1 MRVLW
6 ITLFTIS
13 GWMAC
18 AADISAVRAADPRNI
33 VNGLRIPSENY
44 ADQPYVVVTS
54 NGAWVCT
61 LTTGKGLEGQQGQ
74 HVVATVSRDQGK
86 SWSELVA
93 IEPDSGP
100 EASWATPLL
109 TPYGRIYVFYVYNGD
124 NIVTLPGS
132 DRRVRSDTHGWY
144 AFRYSDDEGATWSA
158 QRFRIPIRVTEIDKG
173 NPWRGEVCHFW
184 GIDKPEIKG
193 DKAYFAF
200 TKLGKFFMRDGEGW
214 VVEASNILT
223 ERDPDKLEFLL
234 LPEGDKG
241 IRNPALG
248 SVQEEHN
255 LVPLTGNDLLCV
267 FRTANGVPAQSYSR
281 DNGLTW
287 SLPESM
293 TFAPGKRT
301 FKTPRACPKVF
312 VTSEGKYLF
321 WYHHHGGK
329 SWAGRNPAFLS
340 GGVLN
345 ADGFIHWS
353 EPELVLFDPNAAIRM
368 SYPDLIEHEGHFW
381 LTEAQKTVA
390 RAHPL
395 DRAMLD
401 GLWNQAEVKEVCT
414 NGMLLEKKDD
424 GDAASRPT
432 VPRGFGDLA
441 YGGLT
446 VELWL
451 NLTDAGSGQTLF
463 STMTED
469 GCGVRVATS
478 ELGGRPTLAIELGD
492 GSRTALWHTDPGV
505 IEAGKRHHVVF
516 VCDFSAAV
524 IAVIADGVFCDGGTV
539 RPYGWGR
546 LPLEMGDVTGAF
558 QAFLAPS
565 VQGLRLYNRALRTT
579 EAIGNYRA
587 EVGSN
592 RR

>member
-200 TKLGKFFMRDGEGW
+200 TKLGKFFMRTEG
-214 VVEASNILT
+214 
-223 ERDPDKLEFLL
+223 
-234 LPEGDKG
+234 
-241 IRNPALG
+241 
-248 SVQEEHN
+248 
-255 LVPLTGNDLLCV
+255 
-267 FRTANGVPAQSYSR
+267 
-281 DNGLTW
+281 
-287 SLPESM
+287 
-293 TFAPGKRT
+293 
-301 FKTPRACPKVF
+301 
-312 VTSEGKYLF
+312 
-321 WYHHHGGK
+321 
-329 SWAGRNPAFLS
+329 
-340 GGVLN
+340 
-345 ADGFIHWS
+345 
-353 EPELVLFDPNAAIRM
+353 
-368 SYPDLIEHEGHFW
+368 
-381 LTEAQKTVA
+381 
-390 RAHPL
+390 
-395 DRAMLD
+395 
-401 GLWNQAEVKEVCT
+401 
-414 NGMLLEKKDD
+414 
-424 GDAASRPT
+424 
-432 VPRGFGDLA
+432 
-441 YGGLT
+441 
-446 VELWL
+446 
-451 NLTDAGSGQTLF
+451 
-463 STMTED
+463 
-469 GCGVRVATS
+469 
-478 ELGGRPTLAIELGD
+478 
-492 GSRTALWHTDPGV
+492 
-505 IEAGKRHHVVF
+505 
-516 VCDFSAAV
+516 
-524 IAVIADGVFCDGGTV
+524 
-539 RPYGWGR
+539 GW
-546 LPLEMGDVTGAF
+546 
-558 QAFLAPS
+558 
-565 VQGLRLYNRALRTT
+565 
-579 EAIGNYRA
+579 
-587 EVGSN
+587 
-592 RR
+592 